1 MSAAVDVLYAGGLA
15 NVNTSGY
22 VAAASATQGE
32 KFAGVVAEQCDN
44 SAGVAGGKTAVI
56 LRKGEH
62 LLGFNGT
69 AVAADVGKHV
79 YVSDDANVR
88 LTQPGVGNVFCGI
101 IVEFVS
107 ATEVWVDIEPATRP
121 MLSRIEVLTGDLVA
135 GTGTSGGEVL
145 SLANPWGQT
154 AHVLEF
160 LMEITTPATG
170 TPTVDAGIAANGT
183 TSNDTLNDG
192 AAIGDAAK
200 TTSINDLAGTNGV
213 VGKTWDTGEFLTVT
227 PSASAVGLVGTYKVV
242 VVLTDPR

>member
-56 LRKGEH
+56 LRKGDF

-121 MLSRIEVLTGDLVA
+121 MLSRVEVLTGDITA
-135 GTGTSGGEVL
+135 ATTTTGGDAI

-154 AHVLEF
+154 AHVLE
-160 LMEITTPATG
+160 LILEVTTQASGVATA
-170 TPTVDAGIAANGT
+170 DAGIAADGT
-183 TSNDTLNDG
+183 TSADNLQDG
-192 AAIGDAAK
+192 TDVGSAAI
-200 TTSINDLAGTNGV
+200 TSTINDHAGTNGV
-213 VGKTWDTGEFLTVT
+213 VGKTWDSGEFLTVT
-227 PSASAVGLVGTYKVV
+227 PSATLAGLVGTYKVV